1 VVDERSL
8 QLHRDVAARMGRS
21 CSRKRATHYR
31 KVYEAAVEQAKFLA
45 HVVEVYSVRCTQAEE
60 DGEDCDE

>member
-1 VVDERSL
+1 
-8 QLHRDVAARMGRS
+8 MGRS